1 MPYSLSEII
10 VLFFIYSVVGW
21 LWKTF
26 YCSLKDN
33 HYDYRGFLF
42 GTYCP
47 VYGFAVMTILICTQ
61 DNLILLFIVG
71 IVVATVF
78 EYVASLFLEK
88 VFHMVLWDYSHLWGN
103 IQGRVAPIISLF
115 WGVGIV
121 LLVKFIPPLIQ
132 RVINWEEVETH
143 GALAAIIVLVMG
155 TDLVFTIISVRKFHE
170 TTKMW
175 DEKINKHLL
184 KRFSWNHQR
193 LMNSFAKIKF
203 DDTHKLVKM
212 KHDLKTKG
220 ILK

>member
-1 MPYSLSEII
+1 
-10 VLFFIYSVVGW
+10 
-21 LWKTF
+21 
-26 YCSLKDN
+26 
-33 HYDYRGFLF
+33 
-42 GTYCP
+42 
-47 VYGFAVMTILICTQ
+47 MTILICTQ

-143 GALAAIIVLVMG
+143 GALAAIVVLVMG

-175 DEKINKHLL
+175 DEKINEHLL
-184 KRFSWNHQR
+184 KRLSWNHQP

-203 DDTHKLVKM
+203 ALTHKLVKM